1 MIALQIQSR
10 MQWLRAEVRRIA
22 NVTLQGPFVKE
33 EDRKFWEDRL
43 KKLNLELSALET
55 QTTPKRLTK
64 GQP

>member
-1 MIALQIQSR
+1 
-10 MQWLRAEVRRIA
+10 MQWFCAEVRRIA